1 MSTAA
6 PTARPATLRSPGRA
20 RPPRR
25 HAAGWVVGAVTVL
38 LGVVALSVLVG
49 ANPVPPGDVLDA
61 LLGRGTDTARFVVWD
76 QRLPRTLAGL
86 VVGGALGVAGA
97 LMQAFTR
104 NPLADPGLLGVNAGA
119 AFAVA
124 LGITFLGVTTPA
136 GYMWLACLGA
146 LVVAVGV
153 HVLGGAA
160 DLRASPARLVVT
172 GVAVGAVLAGLTS
185 GLTLTHPDTFDRM
198 RGWAAGSLLER
209 GPQVVLPVLP
219 LVALGLLVAALT
231 ARSLNAVALGPDVA
245 QAQGVD
251 VRRTRV
257 LVLAAVTVLAGGAT
271 AIAGPVAFVGL
282 MVPHVVRWTLGTDQR
297 RVLAG
302 SLLGGC
308 VLVVASDVVGRV
320 AVPPGEMPVGV
331 VTAFVGAP
339 VMIALARRRRATA
352 L

>member
-1 MSTAA
+1 MTTTTA
-6 PTARPATLRSPGRA
+6 PPQARPART
-20 RPPRR
+20 
-25 HAAGWVVGAVTVL
+25 
-38 LGVVALSVLVG
+38 
-49 ANPVPPGDVLDA
+49 A
-61 LLGRGTDTARFVVWD
+61 LL
-76 QRLPRTLAGL
+76 L
-86 VVGGALGVAGA
+86 GGALLALGGAVLLSLAVGSKPTTPGQVWAALTHTADPYIAAVVASRYPRTVLGVLAGA
-97 LMQAFTR
+97 ALALSGLLMQGITR

-219 LVALGLLVAALT
+219 LVVLGLLVAALT